1 MDDAYGGVAHF
12 PNGWLAAASISQ
24 VRVEHTQFLETLDAA
39 DQWETQEI
47 IAQEQQRYECREKS
61 VWAVSQES
69 IDIQRA
75 ITENLVI
82 LLYSIYTNGAIRG
95 QDEVIDEV
103 IALFVD
109 GRLTVDQFI
118 KTLNDKAMMM
128 IYEGV

>member
-1 MDDAYGGVAHF
+1 M
-12 PNGWLAAASISQ
+12 
-24 VRVEHTQFLETLDAA
+24 
-39 DQWETQEI
+39 
-47 IAQEQQRYECREKS
+47 
-61 VWAVSQES
+61 WAVSQES

-82 LLYSIYTNGAIRG
+82 LLYSIYTNDAIRG

-103 IALFVD
+103 IALCVD

-118 KTLNDKAMMM
+118 KTLNDKDMMM